1 MTNCKNCGAPL
12 VNGKCEYCET
22 EYSRKDEITLHVDYG
37 CIDVQAISNAVRNSF
52 LTPNEARERL
62 GLNARDSI

>member
-12 VNGKCEYCET
+12 VNGKCEYCKT
-22 EYSRKDEITLHVDYG
+22 EYGGQDGITLHMDLGIINAEVICD
-37 CIDVQAISNAVRNSF
+37 AVRNSF